1 LISSR
6 GLIVEDGGNVE
17 DAEGRGQSQFVSR
30 RYRWLF
36 ECRERDACGWEI
48 DGGGRVDDDDDV
60 RSVASLPGVGWLR
73 WDGMDVRSDTQ
84 DAEGVGWMR
93 RVKEEDREIGR
104 GGKGGVEEEGKGRG
118 GNCKR

>member
-1 LISSR
+1 
-6 GLIVEDGGNVE
+6 
-17 DAEGRGQSQFVSR
+17 
-30 RYRWLF
+30 
-36 ECRERDACGWEI
+36 
-48 DGGGRVDDDDDV
+48 
-60 RSVASLPGVGWLR
+60 
-73 WDGMDVRSDTQ
+73 MDVRSDTQ